1 MNPQIYD
8 WIEAHIDLTGRELTE
23 NPHQRRPYYVHTVL
37 GVADD
42 MVKRGELIRVRPG
55 LFRAP

>member
-8 WIEAHIDLTGRELTE
+8 WIEAHIDLTGRELAE
-23 NPHQRRPYYVHTVL
+23 SPHQRRPYYVHTVR
-37 GVADD
+37 GIADD